1 MSDEHR
7 AEIAPKLEKVHQR
20 LANLFQALAEAQWQ
34 TVIYPDS
41 GWTTEDVLRHLVSA
55 EPGLHLNIERIRQGG
70 AGASAEFDL
79 DRWND
84 RQIHKLQER
93 SRAEL
98 LDQFD
103 RNHQATLALLQRIEP
118 DDWEKQGRHALVGM
132 LTIEGWL
139 NLIGLHNRQHLR
151 DIQQA
156 LGEAEA

>member
-1 MSDEHR
+1 MSDQRR

-20 LANLFQALAEAQWQ
+20 LADLFQSLTETAWQ
-34 TVIYPDS
+34 TVIYPES

-70 AGASAEFDL
+70 EGASAEFDL

-84 RQIHKLQER
+84 RQIQKLQER

-98 LDQFD
+98 LVQFE
-103 RNHQATLALLQRIEP
+103 RNHQATLALLQRIEA
-118 DDWEKQGRHALVGM
+118 DDWDKQGRHALAGM

-151 DIQQA
+151 DMQQV
-156 LGEAEA
+156 LEQTET